1 MSEETPKMT
10 TEELM
15 AMLEKQMMF
24 NSLTPTQKMVA
35 MMPVEELEAEWNL
48 IQSKTSTRPRLQR
61 DLIASRWEY
70 EQTQTKETEV

>member
-24 NSLTPTQKMVA
+24 NSLTPTQRMVA
-35 MMPVEELEAEWNL
+35 TMPVEELEAEWNL
-48 IQSKTSTRPRLQR
+48 IQSKTSTRSRLQR

-70 EQTQTKETEV
+70 EQSQTKETEA